1 MRLEQLHYLLV
12 TANYHSMHK
21 ASEILHVSQQ
31 NISKA
36 IRDLEKELTVPVLM
50 SEIPDQ
56 SVIQGLGVIMSNEK
70 LRSLAFSVK
79 EAIFS

>member
-12 TANYHSMHK
+12 TANCHSMHK

-36 IRDLEKELTVPVLM
+36 IRDLEKEFHLKLFHAQLFCKIHKKKSLTHPL
-50 SEIPDQ
+50 SA
-56 SVIQGLGVIMSNEK
+56 
-70 LRSLAFSVK
+70 LRS
-79 EAIFS
+79 